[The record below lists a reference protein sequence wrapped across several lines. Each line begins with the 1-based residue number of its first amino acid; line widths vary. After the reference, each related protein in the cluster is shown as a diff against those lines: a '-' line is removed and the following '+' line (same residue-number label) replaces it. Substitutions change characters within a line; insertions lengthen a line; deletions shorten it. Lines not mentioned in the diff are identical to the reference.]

1 MTHSFP
7 SKHTESNTGHTAPRH
22 SSPVIHFVSP
32 GVTPQLHGHTRTC
45 STRSLSIARRPIG
58 TGFPAQKGPGLGT
71 GRLAS
76 EGAAPEGELG
86 GEGEACLQ
94 PWAARTPPHP
104 SPTPAPR
111 HRLPGRSR
119 VEGQSTTHLDVR
131 ELAQVRVHGQQ
142 CLVHQLLVVIHP
154 EQVIV
159 LQKARAQE
167 WTPGGLGCSRASS
180 PFPGT
185 QGPAPSLHSWAAP
198 ENLRLVVVVVV

>member
-1 MTHSFP
+1 MHTMTHSFP
-7 SKHTESNTGHTAPRH
+7 SKHRESNTGHTTPRP

-32 GVTPQLHGHTRTC
+32 RVTPQLHGHTRTC
-45 STRSLSIARRPIG
+45 STRSLSIARRPTG

-76 EGAAPEGELG
+76 EEAAPEGELG

-94 PWAARTPPHP
+94 PWAARTPPP
-104 SPTPAPR
+104 PAPR

-119 VEGQSTTHLDVR
+119 VEGQSTAHLDVR

-142 CLVHQLLVVIHP
+142 RLVHQLLVVIHP

-167 WTPGGLGCSRASS
+167 WTPGGLGCGRASS
-180 PFPGT
+180 PLPGT

-198 ENLRLVVVVVV
+198 QNLRLVLVLVV